1 MRVTQCGF
9 SLAGE
14 DLAPEQRMKIQLKQ
28 YGKLILSAEELQL
41 CELKKQHKFPYY
53 INWKK

>member
-28 YGKLILSAEELQL
+28 YGKLILSAEELQR